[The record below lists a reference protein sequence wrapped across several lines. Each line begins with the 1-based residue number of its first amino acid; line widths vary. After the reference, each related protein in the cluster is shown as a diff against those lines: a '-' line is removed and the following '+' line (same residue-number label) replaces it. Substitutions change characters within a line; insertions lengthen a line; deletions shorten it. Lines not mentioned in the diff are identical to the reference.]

1 MPMLQFMLG
10 RLNRRFSGYELLET
24 KVRREMWAPGRSLSQ
39 VAREAR
45 TAPPE
50 LLNSWAMFLDTMPVA
65 IQETIRAV
73 AYAALSADP
82 PVEVTFAWA
91 PSYDF
96 EVTVWQAPDT
106 NTTKGGITLL
116 VRSRYPDDRHPIR

>member
-10 RLNRRFSGYELLET
+10 RLNRRFSGQELGET
-24 KVRREMWAPGRSLSQ
+24 RGRRELWAPGRSLSQ
-39 VAREAR
+39 IAQEAR
-45 TAPPE
+45 TAPPD
-50 LLNSWAMFLDTMPVA
+50 LLASWATFLDTMPVA

-82 PVEVTFAWA
+82 PVEVAFAWA
-91 PSYDF
+91 PGYDF

-106 NTTKGGITLL
+106 TTTKGGITLL
-116 VRSRYPDDRHPIR
+116 VRSRYPDDRHPLR

>member
-1 MPMLQFMLG
+1 
-10 RLNRRFSGYELLET
+10 
-24 KVRREMWAPGRSLSQ
+24 MWGPGKSLSEI
-39 VAREAR
+39 AREAR

-50 LLNSWAMFLDTMPVA
+50 LLMAWASFLETMPVA

-73 AYAALSADP
+73 AYAALSAVP

-106 NTTKGGITLL
+106 KATKGGITVLI
-116 VRSRYPDDRHPIR
+116 RSRYPDDRHPLR

>member
-1 MPMLQFMLG
+1 MPLLQFMLG
-10 RLNRRFSGYELLET
+10 RLNRRFSGPELFET
-24 KVRREMWAPGRSLSQ
+24 KTRRDMWAPGKSLSQ
-39 VAREAR
+39 IAREAR

-50 LLNSWAMFLDTMPVA
+50 LLNAWATFLDTMPVA

-73 AYAALSADP
+73 AYSALSADP

-96 EVTVWQAPDT
+96 EVTVWQVPDT
-106 NTTKGGITLL
+106 KTTKGGITLL

>member
-10 RLNRRFSGYELLET
+10 RLNRRFSGQELLET
-24 KVRREMWAPGRSLSQ
+24 RARRENWAPGRSLSQ
-39 VAREAR
+39 IAREAR

-50 LLNSWAMFLDTMPVA
+50 LLDGWARFLDTMPVA

-91 PSYDF
+91 PGYDF

-106 NTTKGGITLL
+106 RTTKGGITLL
-116 VRSRYPDDRHPIR
+116 VRSRYPDDRHPMR